1 MSGHSRQHRRP
12 SEVPTRAL
20 GIALCLTAT
29 FMGVEAAAGW
39 WSGSL
44 ALIADA
50 GHMLADTGAL
60 TLALLAQHWAARVPG
75 QRTTYGF
82 RRAEVLAAFLNG
94 IGLAVTAL
102 WVVREAA
109 ARWQHPIAIHG
120 PGMLATATTGLIV
133 NLTVALVLKRAQGTS
148 INVRAAFFHVLADAF
163 GSVGAIMA
171 ALAVVLLGAKR
182 ADPLLSVAI
191 ACLVA
196 VSGWRIL
203 RETVAILLETVPA
216 HLELSAIERTI
227 RNCSGVA
234 ELHDLHVWRVS
245 EGFDALTVHVTL
257 ASGAHGAEVCRRVA
271 EALRVEHGLSH
282 VTIQPEAPPPD
293 QVVQLRCAGENCTRQ
308 SS

>member
-1 MSGHSRQHRRP
+1 M
-12 SEVPTRAL
+12 
-20 GIALCLTAT
+20 GI
-29 FMGVEAAAGW
+29 EAAAGW

-102 WVVREAA
+102 WVIHEAIL
-109 ARWQHPIAIHG
+109 RWQHPVAIHG
-120 PGMLATATTGLIV
+120 FGMLVTAVAGLLV
-133 NLTVALVLKRAQGTS
+133 NLAAAMVLRRAQGTS
-148 INVRAAFFHVLADAF
+148 MNVRAAFLHVLADAF
-163 GSVGAIMA
+163 GSVGAILA
-171 ALAVVLLGAKR
+171 ALAVVLLGEKR
-182 ADPLLSVAI
+182 ADPLLSVII

-196 VSGWRIL
+196 VSGWRVL
-203 RETVAILLETVPA
+203 RETVAILLESVPE

-227 RNCSGVA
+227 RNCTGVA

-245 EGFDALTVHVTL
+245 QGFDALTVHVTL
-257 ASGAHGAEVCRRVA
+257 ASGTHGVEVCRRVA
-271 EALRVEHGLSH
+271 EALRLEHGLSH

-293 QVVQLRCAGENCTRQ
+293 QLVQLRNSGQDSNRQ
-308 SS
+308 WS